1 MTEEK
6 EAVGIAKRALLHLLL
21 LVVMGWFPVA
31 NAETVVS
38 LGDVGLD
45 ADAVMRLLEQTDDAA
60 PELTEQQQ
68 RDLIFQN
75 LLSKYLAKQAE
86 EVGLHEQPAV
96 AERIRVLAEESQL
109 YNAYLRSLVPVTGL
123 TTAQVVRLYREN
135 LQQFQRPESVSVNQ
149 IVVTPAVYGEDFES
163 VVSKLQTTL
172 QAKGGEAFDV
182 NSDLGLGDEV
192 QKNAALERTVAV
204 ADLLPSVREA
214 LAAADVGQAV
224 GPIAV
229 AQGVAFIRLN
239 QRLSAGSRALEEV
252 EDLIR
257 DRASTALRNSLET
270 AYVEELVQ
278 ANPIKLRGERSWA
291 GWLEGKRLPR
301 RPEKRVI
308 AEMGAVEYSLGELL
322 AFIEVLK
329 TTGVT
334 QQQLSEPEYL
344 REQVVKARVVRKLLI
359 EQAKAS
365 GFDGQLKV
373 KAMVAEARRMI
384 LADARLAQI
393 IDGAVTAPEQAVIE
407 DYYQRNIA
415 DYRQPGGV
423 NISQLLIGAGE
434 GAEAAAAEF
443 VRSIQ
448 SGESSFRAR
457 AQELSDEGGAVA
469 ATLTEGWVALS
480 DIPANVFEQIKEMS
494 SGDLSAPISVAE
506 GFLVI
511 RINEVRR
518 ARIIPLEQIRERV
531 AAEYVSRQRS
541 AEQIRIVSE
550 LRKAQKY

>member
-1 MTEEK
+1 MTEEI
-6 EAVGIAKRALLHLLL
+6 ETVGVAKRALLRLLL
-21 LVVMGWFPVA
+21 LGVMGLFPVA

-45 ADAVMRLLEQTDDAA
+45 ADAVMRLLEQTGDAA
-60 PELTEQQQ
+60 PVLTEQQQ

-86 EVGLHEQPAV
+86 EAGLHEQPDV
-96 AERIRVLAEESQL
+96 AEQIRVRAEESQL
-109 YNAYLRSLVPVTGL
+109 YNAYLRSLVPVAEL

-135 LQQFQRPESVSVNQ
+135 LRQFQRPESVSVNQ
-149 IVVTPAVYGEDFES
+149 IVLTPPLYGEDFDL
-163 VVSKLQTTL
+163 VVSKLQKTL
-172 QAKGGEAFDV
+172 QAEGGKAFDV
-182 NSDLGLGDEV
+182 KSDVGLGDEV

-214 LAAADVGQAV
+214 LAAADVGQVV

-229 AQGVAFIRLN
+229 AQGVAFIRLI
-239 QRLSAGSRALEEV
+239 QRLPAGSRALEEV

-329 TTGVT
+329 TTGIN

-344 REQVVKARVVRKLLI
+344 REEIVKARLVRKFLI
-359 EQAKAS
+359 EQARAS
-365 GFDGQLKV
+365 GFDDQPRV
-373 KAMVAEARRMI
+373 KAMMAQARRMI

-393 IDGAVTAPEQAVIE
+393 IDGAVFAPEQAVIE
-407 DYYQRNIA
+407 DYYQKNIA
-415 DYRQPGGV
+415 DYRLPGGV
-423 NISQLLIGAGE
+423 NISQLLIAAGE
-434 GAEAAAAEF
+434 GAEAAVAEF
-443 VRSIQ
+443 VRSVQ
-448 SGESSFRAR
+448 SGESVFRAR
-457 AQELSDEGGAVA
+457 AQELSSEKGAVT
-469 ATLTEGWVALS
+469 ATFTEGWTALS
-480 DIPANVFEQIKEMS
+480 DIPASVFEQIKGMA

-511 RINEVRR
+511 RVNDVRR
-518 ARIIPLEQIRERV
+518 ARIVPLDQIRERV
-531 AAEYVSRQRS
+531 AAEYVARQRS
-541 AEQIRIVSE
+541 AEQTRIVSE